1 MKALIFIAGLFMGF
15 NANAQ
20 KFDLVQINADWN
32 KKNSIQFTQVA
43 GIPIQYARLE
53 DQPANIVSNIKSVPI
68 LVLYVNGRVSYTWS
82 AGIDLKCKATPAEVE
97 YIINK
102 FRN

>member
-15 NANAQ
+15 NVNAQ

-32 KKNSIQFTQVA
+32 KNNSLEFTQVA
-43 GIPIQYARLE
+43 GIPVKYARLE
-53 DQPANIVSNIKSVPI
+53 DQPTAITSSIKSVPVLI
-68 LVLYVNGRVSYTWS
+68 LYVNGRVAHTWT
-82 AGIDLKCKATPAEVE
+82 AGIDLKCNATPAEVE